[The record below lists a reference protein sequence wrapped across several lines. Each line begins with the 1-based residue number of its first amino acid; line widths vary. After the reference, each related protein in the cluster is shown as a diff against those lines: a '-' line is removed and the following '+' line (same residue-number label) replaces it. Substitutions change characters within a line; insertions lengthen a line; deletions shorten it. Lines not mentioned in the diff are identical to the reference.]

1 MAVTLKK
8 KKRPGPGMQI
18 APMID
23 IVFLMLIYFM
33 VSATIEKQEADVS
46 FQLPGTVP
54 QASAL
59 DMPDEQ
65 IIEIDSAG
73 RVIVN
78 DYAYDDPGAARLVEL
93 TAMLARFRETSQANR
108 VEAAVTLAP
117 ADEAPHQVVVRVLD
131 ACSAAGIEAIRF
143 ALAGDESLAR

>member
-1 MAVTLKK
+1 MAVRT
-8 KKRPGPGMQI
+8 KRRPAIRPAMQI

-33 VSATIEKQEADVS
+33 VSATLEKQEADVA
-46 FQLPGTVP
+46 FRLPGTVQ
-54 QASAL
+54 QASPL

-65 IIEIDSAG
+65 FIEIDASG

-78 DYAYDDPGAARLVEL
+78 EYEYDSPEAARLAEL
-93 TAMLARFRETSQANR
+93 TAMLARFREASEAAR

-117 ADEAPHQVVVRVLD
+117 DDDAPHQSVVRVLD

-143 ALAGDESLAR
+143 ALEGG